1 MKIDNKVSFGQTYI
15 HPSLS
20 RYLSKSNQLKLEH
33 SYALGQLYPMDIY
46 LGANYK
52 GQLNVGLRRCNLWD
66 YLTINNEIPLNIE
79 NTSKYV
85 IIKRMELMHNYM
97 YGNKYPLENFVINNL
112 DFKYQEDIAYE
123 INDKI
128 IEYMNKYAKLF
139 SN

>member
-1 MKIDNKVSFGQTYI
+1 
-15 HPSLS
+15 
-20 RYLSKSNQLKLEH
+20 
-33 SYALGQLYPMDIY
+33 
-46 LGANYK
+46 
-52 GQLNVGLRRCNLWD
+52 
-66 YLTINNEIPLNIE
+66 
-79 NTSKYV
+79 
-85 IIKRMELMHNYM
+85 MELMHNYM